1 MYLNSHIRKIFNR
14 ATVLASSA
22 CLAMAVAPVA
32 VHAQESFIGEEA
44 ETTVGVINPND
55 QSTVSS
61 FGPANGAAYL
71 GSPIIT
77 SKIWDMFDSTAS
89 RPVK

>member
-1 MYLNSHIRKIFNR
+1 MFLNSHIRKIFNR

-44 ETTVGVINPND
+44 
-55 QSTVSS
+55 
-61 FGPANGAAYL
+61 
-71 GSPIIT
+71 
-77 SKIWDMFDSTAS
+77 DSTAS